1 MALFGKILVLMLL
14 APEDVG
20 KHASQIFVLEQN
32 GVFLSFSSFLNS
44 CLALLVLLMY
54 SNPKNIWQDR
64 VAAASP
70 PHHEE
75 ERSMQGVLRPSL
87 FIVLCEPPAVAGR

>member
-1 MALFGKILVLMLL
+1 MMALFGKILVLMLP

-20 KHASQIFVLEQN
+20 KHTSQIFVLEQN

-75 ERSMQGVLRPSL
+75 ERSMQGVLRPPWL
-87 FIVLCEPPAVAGR
+87 WL